1 MMPHLGADA
10 GLPRQGPELLVEA
23 CRAEGVTDQEVLKAL
38 ARVRR
43 EDFVPPDWVGQAYR
57 DRPIPIPHGQ
67 VTTQPSL
74 VARMVASL
82 RLRGDE
88 RVLEVGTG
96 LGFQTAVLASLARW
110 VFSIERFANVA
121 AWAETNLRDAGI
133 ENVTV
138 VVGDGTLGLPDEA
151 PFQAIIVSA
160 AAPRV
165 PDPLVDQLA
174 DGRRITHP
182 VGFGGNEIVTTYRKD
197 GDRLVPEAPGI
208 PAHFVR
214 LIGAHGLAEEA

>member
-74 VARMVASL
+74 VARMVDSL

-96 LGFQTAVLASLARW
+96 LGFQTAVLCLA
-110 VFSIERFANVA
+110 
-121 AWAETNLRDAGI
+121 GP
-133 ENVTV
+133 
-138 VVGDGTLGLPDEA
+138 LGLLDRAVRQRGRVGRDE
-151 PFQAIIVSA
+151 P
-160 AAPRV
+160 P
-165 PDPLVDQLA
+165 
-174 DGRRITHP
+174 
-182 VGFGGNEIVTTYRKD
+182 
-197 GDRLVPEAPGI
+197 
-208 PAHFVR
+208 
-214 LIGAHGLAEEA
+214 